1 MAVTHGH
8 GNPDW
13 TRDETILALE
23 LFFQIG
29 GKVSSVEANTI
40 ALSNVLRSLP
50 YHENVAQKETFRNPS
65 GVAFKVQNLRQ
76 LATGK
81 GLGNVS
87 KMDREI
93 WQEFGDKPQEVTRL
107 AMLIRAGIAAS
118 IIDPI
123 IEPEVEFYEGKL
135 LTRLHYSRER
145 NPKVREALITSR
157 SADGLRCD
165 ICAVDHANVP
175 LELREAAFEA
185 HHTTPLHAVGE
196 GKTKLKDVALLCAT
210 CHRLIHRA
218 IAKQRKWV
226 SVTDAKQQFGY

>member
-29 GKVSSVEANTI
+29 GKVSSVEPNTI
-40 ALSNVLRSLP
+40 ALSKVLRSLP
-50 YHENVAQKETFRNPS
+50 YHEKAAQKETFRNPS

-76 LATGK
+76 VATGK

-93 WQEFGDKPQEVTRL
+93 WTEFGDKPQEVARL
-107 AMLIRAGIAAS
+107 ATLIRAGIETAV
-118 IIDPI
+118 IDPEI
-123 IEPEVEFYEGKL
+123 VPEVEFYEGKL
-135 LTRLHYSRER
+135 LTRLHYARER
-145 NPKVREALITSR
+145 SPKVRQALIASR
-157 SADGLRCD
+157 AADGLRCD
-165 ICAVDHANVP
+165 ICAADHANVP
-175 LELREAAFEA
+175 LEMRDAAFEA
-185 HHTTPLHAVGE
+185 HHTVPLHAAGE

-218 IAKQRKWV
+218 IVKQRMWV